1 MMTHLFRLALVAA
14 LAVGIAACGV
24 NGAPVPP
31 GSVSTQ

>member
-1 MMTHLFRLALVAA
+1 MKHLVRLALIAA
-14 LAVGIAACGV
+14 LAAGIAACGV